1 MKTNYTLIGDVREK
15 LKELPDKSIQMCVTS
30 PPYYALRDYG
40 ESDQL
45 GLEDTPE
52 EFVENM
58 VGVFAEVHRVLRDDG
73 TLWLNLGDS
82 YLKNK
87 QLAFMPQRVALALQ
101 DWGWILRQDIIL
113 AKKNCMPESVKD
125 RFTKSHEY
133 IFLFS
138 KQPKYFFN
146 QIREPAT
153 QVSIDRSKR
162 KMNFRKITPDKT
174 VYDEAQDPSR
184 VVAADHMRN
193 KRSVWNMRTASYKE
207 AHFAVFPPELA
218 ETCIQA
224 GCPEKICAEC
234 GTPYALE
241 NKYDFVTENK
251 KEKNLNFGKY
261 ENAKNE
267 SKNRQGINKSR
278 GEKLIKVR
286 TNLPSQNDFVNFMKK
301 TSDIKTLSENTYVK
315 KSTIEHWFRKDKN
328 GFSYPSIEDW
338 NKVKE
343 FLDDFSQEFHNIDK
357 RLSDFEL
364 KTDDVISKKIIGQEL
379 KKQCD
384 CETDE
389 TKPGIVLDCFMGS
402 GTTAMVAQN
411 LFRKWI
417 GVELNPEYEKL
428 IRKRTAQQ
436 VIF

>member
-30 PPYYALRDYG
+30 PPYYNLRDYDNQ
-40 ESDQL
+40 ENQL
-45 GLEDTPE
+45 GLENTPE
-52 EFVENM
+52 KFVANLVE
-58 VGVFAEVHRVLRDDG
+58 VFAEVHRVLRDDG

-87 QLAFMPQRVALALQ
+87 QLGFIPQKVAIALQ
-101 DWGWILRQDIIL
+101 EWGWILRQDIIW

-125 RFTKSHEY
+125 RFTKNHEY

-138 KQPKYFFN
+138 KQPNYKFN

-162 KMNFRKITPDKT
+162 KMNFRKITPNKT

-218 ETCIQA
+218 ETCIKA
-224 GCPEKICAEC
+224 GSNEK
-234 GTPYALE
+234 
-241 NKYDFVTENK
+241 D
-251 KEKNLNFGKY
+251 
-261 ENAKNE
+261 
-267 SKNRQGINKSR
+267 
-278 GEKLIKVR
+278 
-286 TNLPSQNDFVNFMKK
+286 
-301 TSDIKTLSENTYVK
+301 
-315 KSTIEHWFRKDKN
+315 
-328 GFSYPSIEDW
+328 
-338 NKVKE
+338 
-343 FLDDFSQEFHNIDK
+343 
-357 RLSDFEL
+357 
-364 KTDDVISKKIIGQEL
+364 
-379 KKQCD
+379 
-384 CETDE
+384 
-389 TKPGIVLDCFMGS
+389 IVLDCFMGS
-402 GTTAMVAQN
+402 GTTAMVAQD

-436 VIF
+436 VLF